1 MIARPFSSIACAL
14 ALALVTTV
22 ASAQTAE
29 DKAAAEALFDE
40 GKKLFLEKRFADA
53 CPKLEASHKLDPGV
67 GTLLYLADCYE
78 GAGKLASAWATFREA
93 ASLAKNA
100 GNAERERVARTRAGM
115 LESKL
120 FRVSVKLEGAPPKGL
135 IVSLVSR
142 TGTEMKGELLNVPLP
157 VDAGKLVIEVRAQGK
172 KPFKTTVEIPSGA
185 GDKVIE
191 IPALVDEPAPV
202 QTPTEPPAQ
211 QRAPEPPPAPE
222 PYWSG
227 QRIAGISVGAAG
239 VALMGVGSIF
249 AAQAFSKNDEA
260 KTLCEGTVCK
270 NQQGVD
276 ALQGARTAADI
287 STGLFL
293 AGGAAVLGGVIV
305 FFTAPSAKKSARPF
319 TPFTMARVTATPIVG
334 PRFTGASIGG
344 SF

>member
-1 MIARPFSSIACAL
+1 MSPRTFSSIAFAL
-14 ALALVTTV
+14 CIALVTSV
-22 ASAQTAE
+22 ASAQSAE

-40 GKKLFLEKRFADA
+40 GKRLFLEKRFADA
-53 CPKLEASHKLDPGV
+53 CPKFEASQKLDPGG

-115 LESKL
+115 LEAKL
-120 FRVSVKLEGAPPKGL
+120 FRVSVKLEGALPKGL
-135 IVSLVSR
+135 IVSR
-142 TGTEMKGELLNVPLP
+142 NGTEMKGELLNVPLP

-172 KPFKTTVEIPSGA
+172 KTFKTTVEIPNGP

-191 IPALVDEPAPV
+191 IPALVDEPAPA

-305 FFTAPSAKKSARPF
+305 FFTAPSAKKTARPIA
-319 TPFTMARVTATPIVG
+319 PLSTMARMTATPIVG